1 MSVRVPETR
10 IDNTRRGRR
19 LAIERFQDFLRAH
32 KLKFTQEREDVLERF
47 FRLDEHIE
55 ADELLMRMRQGESRV
70 SRATIYRTLDLLVQA
85 GLARKVRL
93 GTDRYY
99 YEHILGRRQH
109 EHMICMQCGKVI
121 EWFDPEI
128 PRVVDKNLRQHG
140 FVAAR
145 YSLQVFGQCSECVGN
160 ADEARQDSS
169 ARSRNR
175 SRSQRI

>member
-1 MSVRVPETR
+1 MSVHVPETR

-109 EHMICMQCGKVI
+109 EHMICVQCGKVI

-145 YSLQVFGQCSECVGN
+145 YSLQVF